1 MYNKSIQVVKSSPVS
16 GSVSVV
22 TLDRL
27 VPLVEVLNDVRQIKA
42 FSKPNVTGVAIL
54 RQFINS
60 SLFRYTMEKRKA
72 NYKARITIRPN
83 GRKQIEVIDEDDPYY
98 EFDEFKLN
106 TVVTR
111 PTILFTFYTDMGEV
125 YYDLEGDRLA
135 LSKFDLYRVKK
146 Q

>member
-1 MYNKSIQVVKSSPVS
+1 MYNKSIQVVKGNPVG

-27 VPLVEVLNDVRQIKA
+27 VPLVEVLHDVRQIKA
-42 FSKPNVTGVAIL
+42 FSKPNVTGVDIL
-54 RQFINS
+54 RQFSNS

-72 NYKARITIRPN
+72 NYKARVTIKHN
-83 GRKQIEVIDEDDPYY
+83 GRKQIEILDEDDPYY

-106 TVVTR
+106 TILTR
-111 PTILFTFYTDMGEV
+111 PTILFTFYTDMGEL

-135 LSKFDLYRVKK
+135 LNKFDLYRVKK